1 MLPKKKILKGFTA
14 IEITMVATIIAILAL
29 IIIPTLRKRTE
40 QAREAAAAAAMAN
53 IAKIQTIAFEE
64 TGYYFRLMDL
74 DNTSA
79 FTTSIDRPDREVPQ
93 VSWNRPLLVS
103 ERNILK
109 DKWMGPYPTASE
121 KAFITLGELKKSIDE
136 GGRPYMLSQYNSGNG
151 GGIYVTS
158 SEFTGTTSD
167 EDKIPIDSWGNPYL
181 FFGTGKFIP
190 SNLSETSFRIPV
202 VYSLGPNGV
211 PGNLS
216 PPDDDTE
223 PKYYLREEGVLG
235 TGDDLTHYF

>member
-1 MLPKKKILKGFTA
+1 MLPKKKNLKGFTA
-14 IEITMVATIIAILAL
+14 IEITMVATIIAIIAL
-29 IIIPTLRKRTE
+29 IIIPMLRKRTD
-40 QAREAAAAAAMAN
+40 QARKTAAESSMAS
-53 IAKIQTIAFEE
+53 IGKIQTIAFEE

-93 VSWNRPLLVS
+93 VSWNEPLSAS

-121 KAFITLGELKKSIDE
+121 KAFITLGELKKPTDE
-136 GGRPYMLSQYNSGNG
+136 GGRPYMLSPQG
-151 GGIYVTS
+151 GGIYVLS
-158 SEFTGTTSD
+158 SEYTGTKSD

-181 FFGTGKFIP
+181 FFGPGKFYP
-190 SNLSETSFRIPV
+190 SSLSETSFRIPV
-202 VYSLGPNGV
+202 IYSLGPNGV

-216 PPDDDTE
+216 PPDDVN
-223 PKYYLREEGVLG
+223 PKYYLREKGVLG